1 MNAREGMRRLGFVL
15 GVLGSIAGAV
25 IGYWDVQN
33 AWSSHKE
40 QVNRAIFDM
49 NKGQEIA
56 APVGRNL
63 PSSLQG
69 KSNYTVPMIAP
80 DGTLSEVPA
89 DLADGIVSGG
99 KVGVW
104 MTAPDGSV
112 GAVPKERVLDAIND
126 GGRPFGSLEALRQ
139 DQRINK
145 MLEESGA
152 NRSPLRRLV
161 NAFAQENHLALIARL
176 LLAFCYPVIGFL
188 VPWLTVKVLVWVGSG
203 FFAPRSSA

>member
-1 MNAREGMRRLGFVL
+1 MRRLGLVL

-33 AWSSHKE
+33 VWSSHKE

-49 NKGQEIA
+49 NKAQAIGA
-56 APVGRNL
+56 SVGRNL
-63 PSSLQG
+63 PPLPQG
-69 KSNYTVPMIAP
+69 ESNYTVPLIGP
-80 DGTLSEVPA
+80 DGTISEVPA

-112 GAVPKERVLDAIND
+112 GAVPKERVLDAISD
-126 GGRPFGSLEALRQ
+126 GGRAFGSLEALRQ

-152 NRSPLRRLV
+152 NRSLFRRLV
-161 NAFAQENHLALIARL
+161 VTFAQKTHSALIARL
-176 LLAFCYPVIGFL
+176 LLPVCYPVLEIRPGTGVFL
-188 VPWLTVKVLVWVGSG
+188 PTVRV
-203 FFAPRSSA
+203 A